1 MFRLGVDVSITKLNW
16 LWYGDTRVV
25 FRLGV
30 DVSITKLKLVV
41 VQGHSC
47 RVQTMS
53 GCLYN

>member
-16 LWYGDTRVV
+16 LWYRDTLVV

-41 VQGHSC
+41 VQ
-47 RVQTMS
+47 
-53 GCLYN
+53 